1 MSREI
6 QQHHN
11 PDIRTMPLDQ
21 FEKKELTHYLKD
33 LKLCPQSGKVVI
45 HFNAG
50 NVCKV
55 EPQPV
60 L

>member
-21 FEKKELTHYLKD
+21 FEKKELTTLFERTLSFVRSLAKW
-33 LKLCPQSGKVVI
+33 
-45 HFNAG
+45 
-50 NVCKV
+50 
-55 EPQPV
+55 
-60 L
+60 